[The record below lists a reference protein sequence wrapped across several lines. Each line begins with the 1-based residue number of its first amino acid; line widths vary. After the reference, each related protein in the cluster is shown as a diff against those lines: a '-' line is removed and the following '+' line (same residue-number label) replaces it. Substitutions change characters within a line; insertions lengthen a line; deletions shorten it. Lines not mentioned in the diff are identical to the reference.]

1 MKQVKIFLASSVE
14 LDEDKRE
21 FDNYFA
27 EKNKIYRERYIDF
40 DQRTWKDFV
49 SSVSAQR
56 LQDRYNEY
64 IQTCD
69 IAIFLFHTKIGQYTK
84 EEFEVAHKAF
94 LKNKKGKPRIYIF
107 LKEENNVTDPEL
119 LHFKQFNEKELGH
132 FCDTYTDYKDLL
144 MKFDKQ
150 LQLLENEKF
159 IQPNPIDTRKI
170 IKYAVF
176 YFLLPLLV
184 LGAVLTAVNYYS
196 ATNMTVRIIEDKT
209 YQIPGL
215 PFTEGEMQISYADVS
230 PQTFDINNTYR
241 EANVKEIHSK
251 YKGEPA
257 RIIFTANGYEKID
270 TIINIGKIIELP
282 IRRNNNLGIIFGSVI
297 DEKGAPI
304 EDVTITVQD
313 LQVKTDETGNFKLT
327 IPFSKQQEEQRL
339 SAFKKGYQRWDFT
352 APVSADVPWHI
363 VLKK

>member
-1 MKQVKIFLASSVE
+1 MKQVRIFLASSAE

-21 FDNYFA
+21 FDNYFS
-27 EKNKIYRERYIDF
+27 EKNKIYRDRYIDF
-40 DQRTWKDFV
+40 DQRTWKDFI

-64 IQTCD
+64 IRKCD

-84 EEFEVAHKAF
+84 EEFQIAYDTF
-94 LKNKKGKPRIYIF
+94 LKSKKGKPRIYIF
-107 LKEENNVTDPEL
+107 LKEENNITDPEL
-119 LHFKQFNEKELGH
+119 LHFKQSNEKELGH
-132 FCDTYTDYKDLL
+132 FCDTYTDYNDLL
-144 MKFDKQ
+144 KKFDKQ

-159 IQPNPIDTRKI
+159 IKPDPIDTRKI

-196 ATNMTVRIIEDKT
+196 AINMTVRITEDKAF
-209 YQIPGL
+209 QIPGL
-215 PFTEGEMQISYADVS
+215 PFTEGEIQISYADIS
-230 PQTFDINNTYR
+230 PQTFAVNNTYK
-241 EANVKEIHSK
+241 EVNIKEIHSK
-251 YKGEPA
+251 YKGKPA
-257 RIIFTANGYEKID
+257 RITFTANGYQRID
-270 TIINIGKIIELP
+270 TTVNISKITELY

-297 DEKGAPI
+297 DEKGSPV

-313 LQVKTDETGNFKLT
+313 MQTKSDETGNFKLT
-327 IPFSKQQEEQRL
+327 IPFAKQQEEQRL

-352 APVSADVPWHI
+352 APVSADVPWNI

>member
-1 MKQVKIFLASSVE
+1 MKQVKIFLASSAEV
-14 LDEDKRE
+14 DEDKKE
-21 FDNYFA
+21 FDNYFN
-27 EKNKIYRERYIDF
+27 EKNKIYQDRYISF
-40 DQRTWKDFV
+40 RQHTWKDFV
-49 SSVSAQR
+49 SSVATTR

-64 IQTCD
+64 IRTCD

-84 EEFEVAHKAF
+84 EEFKVAHQTF
-94 LKNKKGKPRIYIF
+94 LQSKNGKPRIYIF
-107 LKEENNVTDPEL
+107 FKEESNITDPEL
-119 LHFKQFNEKELGH
+119 LNFKQNNEKELGH

-159 IQPNPIDTRKI
+159 IKPDPIDTRKI

-196 ATNMTVRIIEDKT
+196 AIDMTVRITEDYT

-215 PFTEGEMQISYADVS
+215 PFTEGEMQVSYADVS
-230 PQTFDINNTYR
+230 PQTFAVNNTYK
-241 EANVKEIHSK
+241 EVSIKEIHSK

-257 RIIFTANGYEKID
+257 RIIFTANGYQKID
-270 TIINIGKIIELP
+270 TTVNISKIIELP
-282 IRRNNNLGIIFGSVI
+282 IRRNNNLGTIFGSII
-297 DEKGAPI
+297 DEKGFPV

-313 LQVKTDETGNFKLT
+313 MQTKADETGSFKLS
-327 IPFSKQQEEQRL
+327 IPFAKQQEEQRV

-352 APVSADVPWHI
+352 APVSADVPWNI